1 MINNKYVLKRHA
13 NYLLAK
19 YMLRALWF
27 FYVLCEYIPYI
38 SKINHSTS
46 YGIGTT
52 KRDCNDD
59 VNDNDNK
66 NRMKQMTPRK

>member
-1 MINNKYVLKRHA
+1 MLTIC
-13 NYLLAK
+13 LLSICCK
-19 YMLRALWF
+19 HRC

-38 SKINHSTS
+38 SKTNSSTS